1 MLALPPELCH
11 LEPPPKVSG
20 PQGSS
25 GDVGIVTVPAAQVAV
40 NTESALMKHSAQLGP
55 SPGAALSQVW
65 ASSLLTR
72 VWGQRPGLGAGP
84 RPRPGSASGWLCVTW
99 VGHFPS
105 EPSSSPV

>member
-40 NTESALMKHSAQLGP
+40 NTESALMKHSAQLGL

-72 VWGQRPGLGAGP
+72 VRGQRAWAGS
-84 RPRPGSASGWLCVTW
+84 RAQASPWLCLW
-99 VGHFPS
+99 VAVCDLGGS
-105 EPSSSPV
+105 LSL